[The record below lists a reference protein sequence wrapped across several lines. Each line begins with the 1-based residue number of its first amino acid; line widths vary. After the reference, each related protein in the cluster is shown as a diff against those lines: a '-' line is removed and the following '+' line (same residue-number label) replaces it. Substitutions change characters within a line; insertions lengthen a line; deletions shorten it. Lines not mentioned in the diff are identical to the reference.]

1 MELILAKK
9 SLEEKSNKK
18 IKLEDIENELLKNK
32 QQIYYF
38 DQSNSH
44 KDLVNLVETL
54 EEKEN
59 SVYLREVRYG
69 LDENDYMY
77 EMHVL

>member
-9 SLEEKSNKK
+9 SLSEKSNKK
-18 IKLEDIENELLKNK
+18 IKLEDIESELEKNK
-32 QQIYYF
+32 QKIYYF

-44 KDLVNLVETL
+44 KDLVSLVETL
-54 EEKEN
+54 EEKGY
-59 SVYLREVRYG
+59 SVYLREVRFG

-77 EMHVL
+77 EMHIL

>member
-1 MELILAKK
+1 MELILAKN
-9 SLEEKSNKK
+9 SLNDKNNKK
-18 IKLEDIENELLKNK
+18 IKIEDIEKELAKGK
-32 QQIYYF
+32 DKIFYF
-38 DQSNSH
+38 DESNSH
-44 KDLVNLVETL
+44 KDLVNMVETL
-54 EEKEN
+54 EEKDY

>member
-9 SLEEKSNKK
+9 SLSQKSNKK
-18 IKLEDIENELLKNK
+18 IKLEDIESELKKNK
-32 QQIYYF
+32 QKIYYF

-54 EEKEN
+54 EKKGY

-77 EMHVL
+77 EIHIV

>member
-1 MELILAKK
+1 MELILAKN
-9 SLEEKSNKK
+9 SLDEKNNKK
-18 IKLEDIENELLKNK
+18 IKLEDIEKELEKSK
-32 QQIYYF
+32 DKIFYF
-38 DQSNSH
+38 DESNSH

-54 EEKEN
+54 EEKDY

>member
-9 SLEEKSNKK
+9 SLDEKENKK
-18 IKLEDIENELLKNK
+18 ITLEEILEELEKNK
-32 QQIYYF
+32 QKIFYF
-38 DQSNSH
+38 DQANSH
-44 KDLVNLVETL
+44 KDLLALVELL
-54 EEKEN
+54 EEKGY

-77 EMHVL
+77 EMHIL

>member
-9 SLEEKSNKK
+9 SLSQKSNKK
-18 IKLEDIENELLKNK
+18 IKLEDIESELKKNK
-32 QQIYYF
+32 QKIYYF

-44 KDLVNLVETL
+44 KDLVSLVETL
-54 EEKEN
+54 EKKGY

-77 EMHVL
+77 EIHIV

>member
-1 MELILAKK
+1 MELILAKN
-9 SLEEKSNKK
+9 SLDEKNNKK
-18 IKLEDIENELLKNK
+18 ITLEDIEKELDKNK
-32 QQIYYF
+32 QKIFYF

-44 KDLVNLVETL
+44 KDLVSMVENL
-54 EEKEN
+54 EEKEH